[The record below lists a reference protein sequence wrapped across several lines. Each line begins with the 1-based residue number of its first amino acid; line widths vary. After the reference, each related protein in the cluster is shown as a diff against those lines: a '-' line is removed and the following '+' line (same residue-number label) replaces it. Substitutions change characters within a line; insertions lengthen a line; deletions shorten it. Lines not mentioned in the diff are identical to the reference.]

1 LLRQSI
7 ADSICS
13 RLPKSIVLSSQCSDL
28 VVFRRLLSH
37 AASHWAHL
45 LGILMLGLL
54 WSPMALLAPLP
65 LKIAVD
71 SAVGAQPLPAFFGA
85 VLPDPVELS
94 IGPIGIAAGLAVVL
108 AVVGQ
113 AQGFVES
120 LLRTYTAEH
129 LTLRLRSSLFC
140 HAQHLSLAY
149 HDRTGSFDSTH
160 RILSDAPCIQW
171 ATIYGTI
178 PVLTAAI
185 TLTSMVYVTAL
196 IDWQLAVVALAIS
209 PAIFL
214 LSRVHCRFVRSRWDR
229 SRELEGATMSVVQEV
244 LSVLRVVKAFGRER
258 QETDRFAARS
268 RQVIGANLRIAAING
283 GFDLLVGL
291 IMALSGAAVLAMGVL
306 HVRAG
311 VLTLGDLLL
320 VIGYV
325 WQILGPVHTISNS
338 LSSLQVA
345 FASARRV
352 FAILDQPADAT
363 ERPGARRLR
372 RADGAVEFRA
382 VSFSYEGCRSALHDV
397 SFRVEPG
404 TRLGIVGPTGSGK
417 TTLVNLL
424 TRFYDPTDGAILL
437 DGIDLRDYRLADL
450 RNQFAIVL
458 QEPVLFSTSIA
469 ENIAYGRPDASREEI
484 VEAAR
489 AAKVHDFI
497 ATLSDGYGTRVG
509 ERGMSLSGGERQRI
523 SLARAFLKDAPILIL
538 DEPTSSVDMQ
548 TESAIVE
555 VLGRLIEGRTTLII
569 AHRLSTLVHCD
580 LRINLERGQLA
591 DPHGEGEQSIRV
603 LQGLPPCDPVS
614 VPPER
619 ATAAA

>member
-1 LLRQSI
+1 
-7 ADSICS
+7 
-13 RLPKSIVLSSQCSDL
+13 
-28 VVFRRLLSH
+28 LLSH

-94 IGPIGIAAGLAVVL
+94 IGPIGIAAGLAVAL

-283 GFDLLVGL
+283 GFDLG
-291 IMALSGAAVLAMGVL
+291 AERRGGPRDGRPPRPGRGPDARRPASGDRLRVADPRSGPHDQQQSVLAAGRL
-306 HVRAG
+306 RQRPARVRDPGSTGRRDRA
-311 VLTLGDLLL
+311 
-320 VIGYV
+320 
-325 WQILGPVHTISNS
+325 
-338 LSSLQVA
+338 
-345 FASARRV
+345 ARRT
-352 FAILDQPADAT
+352 PASSG
-363 ERPGARRLR
+363 RRSRRVPRRLLQLR
-372 RADGAVEFRA
+372 GVPLGA
-382 VSFSYEGCRSALHDV
+382 
-397 SFRVEPG
+397 P
-404 TRLGIVGPTGSGK
+404 
-417 TTLVNLL
+417 
-424 TRFYDPTDGAILL
+424 
-437 DGIDLRDYRLADL
+437 
-450 RNQFAIVL
+450 
-458 QEPVLFSTSIA
+458 
-469 ENIAYGRPDASREEI
+469 
-484 VEAAR
+484 
-489 AAKVHDFI
+489 
-497 ATLSDGYGTRVG
+497 
-509 ERGMSLSGGERQRI
+509 
-523 SLARAFLKDAPILIL
+523 
-538 DEPTSSVDMQ
+538 
-548 TESAIVE
+548 
-555 VLGRLIEGRTTLII
+555 
-569 AHRLSTLVHCD
+569 
-580 LRINLERGQLA
+580 
-591 DPHGEGEQSIRV
+591 
-603 LQGLPPCDPVS
+603 
-614 VPPER
+614 
-619 ATAAA
+619 